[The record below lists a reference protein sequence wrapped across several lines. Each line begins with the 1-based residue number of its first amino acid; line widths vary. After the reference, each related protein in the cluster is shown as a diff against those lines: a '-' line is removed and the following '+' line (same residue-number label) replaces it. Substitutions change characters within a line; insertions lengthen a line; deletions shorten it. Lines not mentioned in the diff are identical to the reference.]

1 MTLLQQCGVLMSQSS
16 VDVIRQQNRWVL
28 GSALALSVV
37 LAWSVMAQGLDI
49 LYDENQMMEHLQLL
63 VLLVTGRLFWRSQWS
78 ALDGLTTRRIRLLR
92 HLALTASLL
101 CFSFF
106 VREMSVKQ
114 SGVDWLIYLVDGT
127 GFKILMAL
135 IWLPLLLFLSRNV
148 RAYVALLWQSV
159 PSRFFIFSMVSMGL
173 LLLGAVFDKEIFKPA
188 YFRFYEEVAE
198 LNGYFWLLAAA
209 LNFERDMIRDEDLAE
224 RPQFAQA

>member
-1 MTLLQQCGVLMSQSS
+1 MILLQQFGVLMSQSS
-16 VDVIRQQNRWVL
+16 VDVVRQQNRWVL

-114 SGVDWLIYLVDGT
+114 SGIDWLIYLVDGT

-135 IWLPLLLFLSRNV
+135 IWLPLILFLSRNI
-148 RAYVALLWQSV
+148 RAYVALLW
-159 PSRFFIFSMVSMGL
+159 
-173 LLLGAVFDKEIFKPA
+173 
-188 YFRFYEEVAE
+188 
-198 LNGYFWLLAAA
+198 
-209 LNFERDMIRDEDLAE
+209 
-224 RPQFAQA
+224 